1 MTARALV
8 HRVGTLVLVSGLAV
22 LLVFGTQALL
32 EREDRVD
39 PYLTFMTAH
48 LDVVRSGPEPT
59 SEDARFSRVTAKVTD
74 LENVDPALDACA
86 GPVAVHL
93 GENKPLLIAE
103 HDYCGG
109 SDWMSKLEL
118 DDVVQLMGP
127 GVDSGLY
134 RTDDIT
140 FVPRYEAKVKDLPD
154 ADVVLQTCVSREEM
168 VLVGLT
174 KAA

>member
-1 MTARALV
+1 MV
-8 HRVGTLVLVSGLAV
+8 QRVGTLILVTGVAV
-22 LLVFGTQALL
+22 LLVFGTRAFL

-48 LDVVRSGPEPT
+48 LDVVRADPAPT
-59 SEDARFSRVTAKVTD
+59 SDGARFTRMTAKFTD

-93 GENKPLLIAE
+93 GKDKPLLIAE

-109 SDWMSKLEL
+109 SDWMSRLEL
-118 DDVVQLMGP
+118 DDVVELMGP

-134 RTDDIT
+134 RADDIT

-154 ADVVLQTCVSREEM
+154 ADIVLQTCVSREEM

-174 KAA
+174 RAA